1 MIVSE
6 IDHSRLYSS
15 LVQQQPHLQHGV
27 LTMKPL
33 ENEENDLATKAKD
46 TTFVDTLKSFV
57 NDVDA
62 QKKEADVMTEAL
74 IKGEPVDLH
83 DVMISAEKAK
93 TTFTLL
99 MEVRNKF
106 LDVYRETLRMQV

>member
-6 IDHSRLYSS
+6 IDPSRLYSS
-15 LVQQQPHLQHGV
+15 LVQQAPMNNSV

-33 ENEENDLATKAKD
+33 ESEENDTTSKAKD
-46 TTFVDTLKSFV
+46 TTFVETLKSFV
-57 NDVDA
+57 NDVDM
-62 QKKEADVMTEAL
+62 QKKEADAMTEAL